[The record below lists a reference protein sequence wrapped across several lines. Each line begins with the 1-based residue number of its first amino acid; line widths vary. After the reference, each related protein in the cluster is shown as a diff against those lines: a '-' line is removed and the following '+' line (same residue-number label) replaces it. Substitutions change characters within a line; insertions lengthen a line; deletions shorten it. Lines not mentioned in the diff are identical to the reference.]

1 MTTEQKNKIDEM
13 DLSTLLFHA
22 QELNIQITNFK
33 GNNGQVLELAQLQNY
48 ILYRAQKVAEEIKAI
63 IEKPI
68 VEHG

>member
-33 GNNGQVLELAQLQNY
+33 GNN
-48 ILYRAQKVAEEIKAI
+48 
-63 IEKPI
+63 KPI